1 LQELAH
7 MYNIMHTSAYE
18 YVSIRQHTSAYDL
31 QELAHMYNI
40 ALLHS
45 AGYTVTFRPPD
56 VLIQRPELHTSAK
69 HTSGHV
75 SIRQHT

>member
-1 LQELAH
+1 

-18 YVSIRQHTSAYDL
+18 YVSIRQRMYDL

-45 AGYTVTFRPPD
+45 AG
-56 VLIQRPELHTSAK
+56 
-69 HTSGHV
+69 
-75 SIRQHT
+75 